1 MFYRKKLPDLVAS
14 FFICSLQNKT
24 SNNTIMENTQA
35 ILHNYSDEEKGAYL
49 TAIASIATAD
59 TQVSEEEIEGIQAL
73 CQSADLSD
81 AQTAEVLSAA
91 ETTDSEKLRRSL
103 DIIKG
108 SELKYALVTDLISF
122 AKLDSD
128 YSEAEQKSVQ
138 SISEYLG
145 VNQNQFS
152 LLNQFTDQT
161 ANSQVSADDLKK
173 PGFLSSLGIEDKL
186 KNAGINS
193 GGLLKSLL
201 TIAAPMI
208 LTKMIAGGTRRNG
221 NSNSGGGMFG
231 NNRGGMGGGIGSVIS
246 MLNGGRGFGNAGG
259 LLGSLFCGRR

>member
-1 MFYRKKLPDLVAS
+1 
-14 FFICSLQNKT
+14 
-24 SNNTIMENTQA
+24 MENTQA
-35 ILHNYSDEEKGAYL
+35 ILDNYSDEEKGAYL

-59 TQVSEEEIEGIQAL
+59 TQVSEEEIEGITAL
-73 CQSADLSD
+73 CQSASLSEERT
-81 AQTAEVLSAA
+81 QEVLSAA

-108 SELKYALVTDLISF
+108 SDLKYALVADLIAF

-152 LLNQFTDQT
+152 LLNQFTDQA
-161 ANSQVSADDLKK
+161 ANAQVSPEDVKK
-173 PGFLSSLGIEDKL
+173 PGFLSSLGIEDKM
-186 KNAGINS
+186 KSAGINT
-193 GGLLKSLL
+193 GGFLKSLL

-208 LTKMIAGGTRRNG
+208 LTKMITGGIRRNRTA
-221 NSNSGGGMFG
+221 SSGGGMFG
-231 NNRGGMGGGIGSVIS
+231 NSRGGIGGGIGSVIS

-259 LLGSLFCGRR
+259 LLGKLFGGNR